1 MSTDT
6 LEALDRRQLVPGFM
20 ADPYPVYHEL
30 RSRAPVFWSEAMG
43 YWMLTRYDDVRAT
56 LRDFRRFTNTE
67 RIHRFLDQLPAPM
80 REMAQPIYENFSVGM
95 PNTDPP
101 EHTRVRAL
109 VNKAFTPRIV
119 DGMRPRVQAIVDG
132 LLDAVQDAGR
142 MDLIR
147 DFAYPLPAI
156 VIAEMLGV
164 PPDDR
169 DQFKQWSDEIVG
181 IHTSGR
187 PDVDLIER
195 GARAIRETKAWL
207 RELAAERRREPQED
221 LLTGLVM
228 AEEQGRVL
236 NETELLSTCVTVLTA
251 GHETTTGLIGNG
263 MLALQRHPDQ
273 LRLLKDDPG
282 QIPAA
287 IDELLR
293 YDTPFQRGWRL
304 ATQDTEIRGQQIR
317 KGQTVSLIFGAACR
331 DPEWFPEPD
340 RFDVRR
346 EQPDQLAFGSGV
358 HYCIGAPLAR
368 REAEIAFATIL
379 RRLPDIRL
387 GAGEIE
393 WAESNTFHNIQS
405 MPMEWS

>member
-1 MSTDT
+1 M
-6 LEALDRRQLVPGFM
+6 
-20 ADPYPVYHEL
+20 
-30 RSRAPVFWSEAMG
+30 
-43 YWMLTRYDDVRAT
+43 
-56 LRDFRRFTNTE
+56 
-67 RIHRFLDQLPAPM
+67 
-80 REMAQPIYENFSVGM
+80 
-95 PNTDPP
+95 
-101 EHTRVRAL
+101 RAL

-169 DQFKQWSDEIVG
+169 NQFKQWSDEIVG

-228 AEEQGRVL
+228 AEEHDRVL

-273 LRLLKDDPG
+273 LQLLKDDPG

-304 ATQDTEIRGQQIR
+304 AAQDTEIHGQQIR

-379 RRLPDIRL
+379 RRLPDIHL